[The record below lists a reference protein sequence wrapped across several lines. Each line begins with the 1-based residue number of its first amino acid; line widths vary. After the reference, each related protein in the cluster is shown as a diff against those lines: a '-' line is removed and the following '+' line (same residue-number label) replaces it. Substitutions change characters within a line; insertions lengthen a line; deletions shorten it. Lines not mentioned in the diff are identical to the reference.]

1 MKAVHHMTLFW
12 KVYISFAI
20 VLLFFLDKV
29 FIPLK
34 FKKELVQHKP
44 RFL

>member
-12 KVYISFAI
+12 NVYISFAI
-20 VLLFFLDKV
+20 VLLLLDKV
-29 FIPLK
+29 LISLK
-34 FKKELVQHKP
+34 FKKELEQLKP